1 MTLVGPRPC
10 LEWEAEMFPSEFD
23 ERFAV
28 RPGMTGLWQVSG
40 RSTMGTL
47 DMLRLDVHYVRHQ
60 TLRGDVAILARTVP
74 RCCAGTVPDEYGDR
88 GQPDEYGDRGQ
99 PDGGCRSSYRSPL
112 ARARGDGGKACSLR
126 RPGSDRCATPAGSHR
141 RRGSSPMPPDVRP
154 TASWVPISDIRG
166 DRLVSL
172 PFSDRAEPLVADRA
186 TWSSLVDDALRTDAR
201 LQIRCLDA
209 AVPTTDTR
217 LVRAGEAVAFTT
229 LGAPVPEIYR
239 SPGLPPGGTGHR
251 GPERRARRRGHRD
264 GRRHHCHRLHVSLR
278 KYKFRLLAQ
287 PFALFERIWQE
298 FAVHDG
304 IVTLLAHVNG
314 EPVAGAVYLAW
325 NDVLYYKFGASLP
338 RTLPL
343 RPNDA
348 LAWTALRWASER
360 GFRLLDW
367 GLSDLDQPG
376 LSRTSASGP
385 ARSGGS

>member
-1 MTLVGPRPC
+1 
-10 LEWEAEMFPSEFD
+10 
-23 ERFAV
+23 
-28 RPGMTGLWQVSG
+28 
-40 RSTMGTL
+40 
-47 DMLRLDVHYVRHQ
+47 
-60 TLRGDVAILARTVP
+60 
-74 RCCAGTVPDEYGDR
+74 
-88 GQPDEYGDRGQ
+88 
-99 PDGGCRSSYRSPL
+99 
-112 ARARGDGGKACSLR
+112 
-126 RPGSDRCATPAGSHR
+126 
-141 RRGSSPMPPDVRP
+141 MPPDVRP
-154 TASWVPISDIRG
+154 TASHGCRSVTSAATGWSVCRSRT
-166 DRLVSL
+166 
-172 PFSDRAEPLVADRA
+172 RAEPLVADRA

-217 LVRAGEAVAFTT
+217 LVRAEEAVAFTT
-229 LGAPVPEIYR
+229 LVRPCRR
-239 SPGLPPGGTGHR
+239 STGHQVFRPAEHGHR

-264 GRRHHCHRLHVSLR
+264 GRRPFYHRLHVSLR

-376 LSRTSASGP
+376 LIAYKRKWASQERRIVTLRSISRELDNNRDAGQLLGELTCLLTEDAVPDHITERAGCLLYRYF
-385 ARSGGS
+385 A